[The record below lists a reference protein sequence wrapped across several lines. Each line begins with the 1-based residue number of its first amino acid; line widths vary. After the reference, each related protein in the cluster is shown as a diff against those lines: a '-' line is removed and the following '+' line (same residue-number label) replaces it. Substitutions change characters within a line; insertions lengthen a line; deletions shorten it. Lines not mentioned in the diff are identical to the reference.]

1 MDELLKSVVERLDR
15 LKAATDTIQPS
26 AGFDNRVMAVVI
38 QRTFV
43 DWRLRLWPVGRYALV
58 ASVILVALTTLFA
71 ADRASRADEL
81 AAVTYGT
88 VEQEW

>member
-1 MDELLKSVVERLDR
+1 MDELLKSVEERLHR

-26 AGFDNRVMAVVI
+26 AGFDDRVMAAII

-43 DWRLRLWPVGRYALV
+43 DWRQCLWPVGRYALV
-58 ASVILVALTTLFA
+58 ASVILVAITTLFA
-71 ADRASRADEL
+71 VDRASRADEL